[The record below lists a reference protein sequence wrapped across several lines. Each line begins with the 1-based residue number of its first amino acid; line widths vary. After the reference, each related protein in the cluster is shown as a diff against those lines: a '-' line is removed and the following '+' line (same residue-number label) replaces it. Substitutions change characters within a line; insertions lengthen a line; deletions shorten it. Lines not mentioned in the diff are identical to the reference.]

1 MKPDRLIEDL
11 TLVPLPQWWE
21 NPWLLFSLPVVIG
34 LIAYNLRRWWLQR
47 KPKTLTVTV
56 PDGPPPHEA
65 FLARLAALR
74 SKRGHWI
81 AYPFA
86 IEVSEILRGYLEA
99 RYAFSVR
106 FQTSREFLELAATN
120 PCLNTAHRAT
130 LRDFLSRCD
139 LLKFAQGVATEAELA
154 ALIDTTEQF
163 ISECAGL
170 PPGHKGGN
178 P

>member
-21 NPWLLFSLPVVIG
+21 NPWLLFSLPVLVG

-47 KPKTLTVTV
+47 KPKTLTTNV

-65 FLARLAALR
+65 FLARLADLR

-86 IEVSEILRGYLEA
+86 IEVSEILRGYL
-99 RYAFSVR
+99 RPGMR
-106 FQTSREFLELAATN
+106 SRSA
-120 PCLNTAHRAT
+120 
-130 LRDFLSRCD
+130 SRPHANFWNWRR
-139 LLKFAQGVATEAELA
+139 LTHAS
-154 ALIDTTEQF
+154 I
-163 ISECAGL
+163 
-170 PPGHKGGN
+170 PPIERLFEIF
-178 P
+178 